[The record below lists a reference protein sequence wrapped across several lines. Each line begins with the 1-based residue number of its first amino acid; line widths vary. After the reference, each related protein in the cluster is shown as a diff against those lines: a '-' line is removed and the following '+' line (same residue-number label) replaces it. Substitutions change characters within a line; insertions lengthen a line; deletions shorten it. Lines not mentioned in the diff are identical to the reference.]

1 MRLADRAAELALSWV
16 FLRAGFDVLRNPAK
30 PAATA
35 EPFLA
40 AVRDAVGERISLPPD
55 EALVRANAAVQV
67 AAASSLAL
75 DRAPRLSAAALLCS
89 LVPTTA
95 AGHAFWRFDEA
106 AVRANQ
112 RNHFNKNIALAGGL
126 LLVLTGEHAARRTE
140 RKPPPA

>member
-1 MRLADRAAELALSWV
+1 MRTADRAAQLALSWV

-35 EPFLA
+35 GPFLA
-40 AVRDAVGERISLPPD
+40 AVRGVAGERVALPPD
-55 EALVRANAAVQV
+55 PVLVRANATVQV
-67 AAASSLAL
+67 VAASSLAL
-75 DRAPRLSAAALLCS
+75 GRAPRISAAALLGS

-95 AGHAFWRFDEA
+95 AGHAFWRFDEP

-126 LLVLTGEHAARRTE
+126 LLVLTSRPARGAVDR
-140 RKPPPA
+140 

>member
-1 MRLADRAAELALSWV
+1 MRTVDRVAQLALSWV

-35 EPFLA
+35 GPFLA
-40 AVRDAVGERISLPPD
+40 GLRAMAGERVPLPPD
-55 EALVRANAAVQV
+55 PVLVRVNATIQV
-67 AAASSLAL
+67 TAASSLAL
-75 DRAPRLSAAALLCS
+75 GRAPRLSAIALLGS

-95 AGHAFWRFDEA
+95 AGHAFWRFDEP

-126 LLVLTGEHAARRTE
+126 LLVLTGRGGARR
-140 RKPPPA
+140 AD